1 MRLRA
6 LAPGK
11 VNLSLFLGGRRPDGR
26 HRLVTVFQSVS
37 LADALELEVLDG
49 GGDVVVCPG
58 VEGEN
63 LAQLALA
70 ALRERGWS
78 GPPVR
83 VTIDKRIPIAAGMA
97 GGSADAAATLRL
109 AMAIAP
115 GRAEEVEQIAARLG
129 SDVPSQLLAGV
140 ALGTGAG
147 EVVERFEPLSRHAFV
162 VLPSPYELSA
172 AAVFGEADRLGL
184 ARADDQL
191 EARYDRLAAALAA
204 GESLPGELLVND
216 LQGAAVALCPWSGE
230 ALEAVLAAGAEHA
243 LVSGSGPT
251 VVGLWWGERCAQR
264 AAAAAERLRGTHP
277 QAVVAEPVTAA
288 FAAPALT

>member
-37 LADALELEVLDG
+37 LADALELEVLDA
-49 GGDVVVCPG
+49 GGDMVVCPG

-109 AMAIAP
+109 AMALAP

-162 VLPSPYELSA
+162 VLPPPYELSA
-172 AAVFGEADRLGL
+172 AAVFSEADRLGL

-216 LQGAAVALCPWSGE
+216 LQAAAVSLCPWSGE

-251 VVGLWWGERCAQR
+251 VVGLWWGAQCAQQ
-264 AAAAAERLRGTHP
+264 AAAAAERLRRSHP

>member
-37 LADALELEVLDG
+37 LADALELEVLDA

-109 AMAIAP
+109 AMALAP

-172 AAVFGEADRLGL
+172 AAVFSEADRLGL

-216 LQGAAVALCPWSGE
+216 LQAAAVSLCPWSGE

-251 VVGLWWGERCAQR
+251 VVGLWWGAQCAQQ
-264 AAAAAERLRGTHP
+264 AAAAAERLRRSHP

>member
-37 LADALELEVLDG
+37 LADALELEVLDA

-172 AAVFGEADRLGL
+172 AAVFSEADRLGL

-216 LQGAAVALCPWSGE
+216 LQAAAVSLCPWSGE

-251 VVGLWWGERCAQR
+251 VVGLWWGAQCAQQ
-264 AAAAAERLRGTHP
+264 AAAAAERLRRSHP